1 MEKTLKITE
10 KEVRYIA
17 ELANLSLSDE
27 ELRAYQGD
35 LEEILTYVEKLG
47 ELETEGVEPMSHVL
61 YPGAE
66 QAALREDEPAPSFDR
81 ETALGNAP
89 LAGSGHFKVPLVIER

>member
-1 MEKTLKITE
+1 VKITE

-17 ELANLSLSDE
+17 DLANLNLSDDE
-27 ELRAYQGD
+27 VRAYQGD
-35 LEEILTYVEKLG
+35 LEEILTYVEKLC
-47 ELETEGVEPMSHVL
+47 ELDTEGVPPMSHVL

-66 QAALREDEPAPSFDR
+66 QAALREDELQASFDR
-81 ETALGNAP
+81 EAALENAP

>member
-1 MEKTLKITE
+1 MKITE

-17 ELANLSLSDE
+17 DLANLSLSDDE
-27 ELRAYQGD
+27 VRAYQGD
-35 LEEILTYVEKLG
+35 LEQILTYVEKLG
-47 ELETEGVEPMSHVL
+47 ELDTEGVAPMSHVL

-66 QAALREDEPAPSFDR
+66 QAALREDELEESFDR
-81 ETALGNAP
+81 DHALQNAP

>member
-1 MEKTLKITE
+1 MKITE

-17 ELANLSLSDE
+17 DLANVSLSDDE
-27 ELRAYQGD
+27 VSAYQHD

-47 ELETEGVEPMSHVL
+47 ELDTEGVQPMSHVL
-61 YPGAE
+61 FEGAE
-66 QAALREDEPAPSFDR
+66 QAALRQDALEPSFER
-81 ETALGNAP
+81 EEALDNAP

>member
-1 MEKTLKITE
+1 MKITE

-17 ELANLSLSDE
+17 DLANVSLSDDE
-27 ELRAYQGD
+27 VRAYQGD

-47 ELETEGVEPMSHVL
+47 ELDTEGVEPMSHVL

-66 QAALREDEPAPSFDR
+66 QAALREDEPQPSFERDR
-81 ETALGNAP
+81 ALQNAP

>member
-1 MEKTLKITE
+1 MKITE

-17 ELANLSLSDE
+17 GLANLSLSDDE
-27 ELRAYQGD
+27 VRAYQGE

-47 ELETEGVEPMSHVL
+47 ELDTEGVAPMAHML

-81 ETALGNAP
+81 ETALTNAP

>member
-1 MEKTLKITE
+1 MKITE

-17 ELANLSLSDE
+17 DLANLSLSDDE
-27 ELRAYQGD
+27 VRAYQGD

-47 ELETEGVEPMSHVL
+47 ELDTEGVEPMSHVL

-66 QAALREDEPAPSFDR
+66 QAALREDEPEESFDR
-81 ETALGNAP
+81 DSALRNAP
-89 LAGSGHFKVPLVIER
+89 LSGSGHFKVPLVIER

>member
-1 MEKTLKITE
+1 MKITE

-17 ELANLSLSDE
+17 DLANLSLSEDE
-27 ELRAYQGD
+27 VRAYQGD

-47 ELETEGVEPMSHVL
+47 ELDTEGVAPMSHVL

-66 QAALREDEPAPSFDR
+66 QAALRADQPEPSFDR
-81 ETALGNAP
+81 DRALQNAP

>member
-1 MEKTLKITE
+1 MKITE

-17 ELANLSLSDE
+17 DLANLSLSDDE
-27 ELRAYQGD
+27 VRAYQSD

-47 ELETEGVEPMSHVL
+47 ELDTEGVEPMSHVL

-66 QAALREDEPAPSFDR
+66 QAALRADELEPSFDR
-81 ETALGNAP
+81 EAALRNAP
-89 LAGSGHFKVPLVIER
+89 LAGSGHFKTPLVIER